1 MVGETGN
8 ARRFSRSTRA
18 IVVGIG
24 GYKGSGLAELPE
36 CPREAAAIAR
46 ALGSPNCC
54 GIPEELIRLIPESEA
69 SADAILTAVDELARG
84 ATPDE
89 ILIVYF
95 AGHGQNEG
103 DGFLLRTGPRERDP
117 KRGISREELAAKLSR
132 TRARGVLVILDCCGG
147 AGFAERAPEF
157 FYGLADHDF
166 RLLVSASRAGQ
177 SSWELED
184 RGSLFTR
191 RLLRALNGEDAVGER
206 GSIYFSDLFDYL
218 HSGVVGDARALFG
231 GEHAQTPVF
240 AGSHAADPLLF
251 LNRGLTLSQVRVRTA
266 RITRD
271 VLRRRVAGALGG
283 AIAAMLLLA
292 VGYWA
297 FVDSHQFL
305 EVRGDNIVLV
315 HGYPGLTGFGLPK
328 DEWAYAEGPGSLRS
342 SDVLGDGRRYAFDRQ
357 VSPEAK
363 LRDLLV
369 PSARA
374 RLDIWSGDRQA
385 AREELLNAAGRRESH
400 EDKDLEFL
408 PALVVAADRQAMQD
422 IVSGLEPS
430 DSVLP
435 VLALK
440 KLDPDAAVAA
450 FGRSPAAANL
460 GMQFSVL
467 SAWDGAC
474 TPATQAWLGSL
485 LSGPNVEQYYAMVAR
500 TFAKTAG
507 CVFDVTTAL
516 EAPQPAIR
524 DAVFALRMTNPEGAA
539 KLREVLAPMLEAKDA
554 AVRNTPQHFARLA
567 AFWRYL
573 DVGACAEWLFETG
586 GALDEDARLDAMV
599 AAARDCKGLEL
610 AVVPGDGSIK
620 LNLRSDKGD
629 IASVSVTS
637 NDAGVLSVAL
647 ATLEAPISDKGR
659 ALLDELPLI
668 GDSQARMT
676 IVQKLRRL
684 GVNSDK
690 PFGFALTDAP
700 ELDREIVWWIAKS
713 DPNAASKAA
722 TDRIVAGERNS
733 AFLGVLALLSIDEA
747 DRDRLLKAVATM
759 DATPSTIVAAMV
771 AAPDVAAGLVVS
783 QDPTVRALA
792 ADYVLARADAP
803 AVLAAA
809 RKRSAHADV
818 VIDRAEARLS
828 RMANLTT
835 QLRATADFALAW
847 RVSWLQ
853 QTEIDSD
860 GQSLALERVLNGER
874 QAALALP

>member
-69 SADAILTAVDELARG
+69 SADAILTAVDELARD

-117 KRGISREELAAKLSR
+117 KRGDLPRGIGGETLAHPGARRPGDFGLLRRSGLRGARPGILLR
-132 TRARGVLVILDCCGG
+132 TRRPRLPPARQRLTGRAVVVGTGG
-147 AGFAERAPEF
+147 P
-157 FYGLADHDF
+157 GLAVHKTPVARVERRGRRRRARQHLLQRSL
-166 RLLVSASRAGQ
+166 RLPAF
-177 SSWELED
+177 W
-184 RGSLFTR
+184 RGGR
-191 RLLRALNGEDAVGER
+191 R
-206 GSIYFSDLFDYL
+206 
-218 HSGVVGDARALFG
+218 ARAFRRRARPDPG
-231 GEHAQTPVF
+231 VCRQPRP
-240 AGSHAADPLLF
+240 DPLLF
-251 LNRGLTLSQVRVRTA
+251 LNRDLTLSQVRVRTA

-297 FVDSHQFL
+297 FLDSHQFL
-305 EVRGDNIVLV
+305 EVRGNNIVLA
-315 HGYPGLTGFGLPK
+315 HGYPGLTGFGLPQ
-328 DEWAYAEGPGSLRS
+328 DEWTYAEGPGSLRS
-342 SDVLGDGRRYAFDRQ
+342 SDMLGDRRRYAFDRQ

-374 RLDIWSGDRQA
+374 RLDMWSGDRQA
-385 AREELLNAAGRRESH
+385 AREELLDAAGRREAH

-408 PALVVAADRQAMQD
+408 PALVLAADRQAMQD
-422 IVSGLEPS
+422 IVSGLQPS

-460 GMQFSVL
+460 GMQFGVL
-467 SAWDGAC
+467 SAWEGAC
-474 TPATQAWLGSL
+474 TPATQAWLDGL

-500 TFAKTAG
+500 TFAKTPG

-516 EAPQPAIR
+516 QAPQPAIR
-524 DAVFALRMTNPEGAA
+524 DAVFALRMTNPDGAA

-554 AVRNTPQHFARLA
+554 AVRNTPEHFSRLA

-573 DVGACAEWLFETG
+573 EVGACAEWLFETG

-610 AVVPGDGSIK
+610 AVVPGDGSIR

-629 IASVSVTS
+629 IASVSVGA

-690 PFGFALTDAP
+690 PFGFALPDAP

-771 AAPDVAAGLVVS
+771 AAPDVAAELVVS